1 MPLIEYEPGHHF
13 PGVAGRT
20 ADESSPAWPAPKRAA
35 KGAPNVLF
43 IVLDDTGFGQLGCF
57 GSPIDDAEPRR
68 ARRRTVCGTT
78 TCTPPRCARRAARAS
93 SPAATTTATPWPA
106 SPSSPPAFPA
116 TTATCRS
123 RTAILSEILL
133 AQGYNTYMVGKW
145 HLIPSSQE
153 SGAGPYDRWPLGRGF
168 ERFYG
173 FLGGDTS
180 QWNPDLVYDNHQV
193 DPPATPE
200 EGYHLT
206 PDLVDKAV
214 EFIADAKQ
222 VDPDKPFY
230 LHFCPGATHAPHHV
244 PKEWADKYAGQVRRR
259 LGRLPHPH
267 LRPPEGARRRA
278 GRLRAVPPRPRRAGL
293 GFALRR
299 PAPPVRPRDGGV
311 RRVPEPH
318 RPPHRPPH
326 RVPAHASVSSTTP

>member
-13 PGVAGRT
+13 PGVDRAHRGRVEPGVAGAEAGAEGLAERVVHR
-20 ADESSPAWPAPKRAA
+20 ARRHRFRAA
-35 KGAPNVLF
+35 RLLRQP
-43 IVLDDTGFGQLGCF
+43 DRH
-57 GSPIDDAEPRR
+57 AEPGR
-68 ARRRTVCGTT
+68 ARRRTACGTT
-78 TCTPPRCARRAARAS
+78 TCTPRRCARRAGRAS
-93 SPAATTTATPWPA
+93 SPAATITATPWPA

-193 DPPATPE
+193 EPPATPE

-214 EFIADAKQ
+214 RVHRRRQAGRPGQAVLPALLPRRDPRPAPRPEGVGRQ
-222 VDPDKPFY
+222 VR
-230 LHFCPGATHAPHHV
+230 
-244 PKEWADKYAGQVRRR
+244 GQVRRR

-267 LRPPEGARRRA
+267 LRPAEGARHRA
-278 GRLRAVPPRPRRAGL
+278 RPTASCPATTPTCRTGIRSPPTNA
-293 GFALRR
+293 AST
-299 PAPPVRPRDGGV
+299 PVRWRCSPG
-311 RRVPEPH
+311 
-318 RPPHRPPH
+318 
-326 RVPAHASVSSTTP
+326 S